1 VSKLSLL
8 VTVAWA
14 IVLARGACGRATTV
28 PIGGAS
34 DAHISTDV
42 KDATIFENNPD
53 SSNGAGPGMFSGTD
67 GSGLPLRGLIRF
79 DVADNVPAGAT
90 IFNVQLELYLGKVA
104 GSGGGGG
111 PGGGTL
117 TSTIGLHALSADW
130 GEGTTGAGATT
141 IGTTGQGFPANPGDA
156 TWNAAFYQQVSWTN
170 AGGDFAATASAVA
183 TVGTTLNAASTW
195 GSTPALVSDVQGW
208 LNNPQTNF
216 GWELVNTDE
225 TDSRTFRAFW
235 TKEASDPTLR
245 PELLV
250 TYAVL
255 PGDVTGDGIV
265 NGLDINMIASHWLN
279 TGSNTPGDANFDGVV
294 NGLDINLIAAH
305 WLQTTGGAGGSVGV
319 PEPATIVSAMLGGL
333 ALLVYRRRHAFRP
346 RLPGHFVGLCS
357 LLLAW
362 FVMPGATVQGAELRI
377 IAPDSDNLQFMSFW
391 VAKGAGYFADEG
403 ITLRMVLPEQP
414 NQAQAL
420 VLEGEAD
427 CAVLPP
433 PMYLELIAERFPWVL
448 VANLLEND
456 AINLVV
462 RRSVAADRQVTSELP
477 LKERLTKLAGLR
489 IGVAPNPPTRLRALF
504 AAEGLDADREI
515 EMVIL
520 RGRDQNEAFSDGRV
534 DALYCHTPFLEK
546 ALVDQDA
553 VMIVNQSRGESPKL
567 SVRQIHALAVSKRMA
582 SAEREKVT
590 AMVRAIARAQ
600 RLIHRDQKGTTE
612 ALLREFPDMDR
623 RHVETIVAIYEP
635 AIPHTPR
642 VSADGFKPA
651 LELFPATRK
660 APDLSGIDLQDFVAA
675 DFATAAIK
683 SLETKPGGTT
693 SSP

>member
-1 VSKLSLL
+1 L
-8 VTVAWA
+8 
-14 IVLARGACGRATTV
+14 
-28 PIGGAS
+28 
-34 DAHISTDV
+34 
-42 KDATIFENNPD
+42 
-53 SSNGAGPGMFSGTD
+53 
-67 GSGLPLRGLIRF
+67 
-79 DVADNVPAGAT
+79 
-90 IFNVQLELYLGKVA
+90 
-104 GSGGGGG
+104 
-111 PGGGTL
+111 
-117 TSTIGLHALSADW
+117 
-130 GEGTTGAGATT
+130 
-141 IGTTGQGFPANPGDA
+141 
-156 TWNAAFYQQVSWTN
+156 
-170 AGGDFAATASAVA
+170 
-183 TVGTTLNAASTW
+183 
-195 GSTPALVSDVQGW
+195 
-208 LNNPQTNF
+208 
-216 GWELVNTDE
+216 ELVNVDE
-225 TDSRTFRAFW
+225 TESRTFRAFW

-265 NGLDINMIASHWLN
+265 NGLDINTIASHWLN
-279 TGSNTPGDANFDGVV
+279 TGSNSPGDANFDGVV

-319 PEPATIVSAMLGGL
+319 PEPATIVPAILGGM
-333 ALLVYRRRHAFRP
+333 ALLAFRSRRVLASCSP
-346 RLPGHFVGLCS
+346 RHFFGLCS
-357 LLLAW
+357 LLLAL
-362 FVMPGATVQGAELRI
+362 FVLPGATVQGADLRI

-403 ITLRMVLPEQP
+403 ITLQVVLPEQP
-414 NQAQAL
+414 NQAQRL
-420 VLEGEAD
+420 VLDGAAY

-462 RRSVAADRQVTSELP
+462 RRTVAADRKVTSELP

-534 DALYCHTPFLEK
+534 DALYAHTPYLEK

-567 SVRQIHALAVSKRMA
+567 SVRQIHALWVSKRMA

-600 RLIHRDQKGTTE
+600 QLIHRDLKGTTA

-635 AIPHTPR
+635 AIPRTPR
-642 VSADGFKPA
+642 VTAEGFKPA
-651 LELFPATRK
+651 LDLFPATRK

-675 DFATAAIK
+675 DFATAALK
-683 SLETKPGGTT
+683 SLETKAAGTR